1 MKNKLKFIITSIIA
15 CFFLTTVTACNNDS
29 KYLDGDVCGEATA
42 DGTNSFSQIRRYY
55 CEQFVYESN
64 KSLIAEGEDYAAYAD
79 VYDDKFIYD
88 EENKELDLI
97 EPESG
102 DYTKAHYIFVY
113 YGIEEQVAAV
123 KSYVTN
129 NVTEPEKYLD
139 LVQLCAK
146 GHVDGDETTTGIKYG
161 YFPKINNTSYDNDTF
176 TYDVTKDGTKTSV
189 TVNSVATRMT
199 THQKACLVFTDNF
212 VDPETG
218 IVINKTTWGEA
229 WDVGLLYGL
238 FVYPLG
244 WLINSFVV
252 MLGSTGW
259 AQIGAILIVTVILKL
274 LILLLTF
281 KSQTSTQKMQDIQ
294 PEILKIQSKYGPTPT
309 PEEKQRMS
317 MELMNVYQKYGV
329 KPFAPFASLLITFP
343 VFIAMY
349 RAVMFL
355 GILRTGNIG
364 GVILGVNLSEY
375 IIGGRAFNYVAL
387 IIFLLMAASQILS
400 MKLPQILNSKRMSKE
415 AKQQQKQTSM
425 MTNMMMI
432 MILVMGFMM
441 PATMS
446 IYWVASAVVG
456 MIQSI
461 IMHKVNNG
469 SKNGRYKVKTAEREV
484 AKIPQGYKK

>member
-1 MKNKLKFIITSIIA
+1 
-15 CFFLTTVTACNNDS
+15 
-29 KYLDGDVCGEATA
+29 
-42 DGTNSFSQIRRYY
+42 
-55 CEQFVYESN
+55 
-64 KSLIAEGEDYAAYAD
+64 
-79 VYDDKFIYD
+79 
-88 EENKELDLI
+88 
-97 EPESG
+97 
-102 DYTKAHYIFVY
+102 
-113 YGIEEQVAAV
+113 
-123 KSYVTN
+123 
-129 NVTEPEKYLD
+129 
-139 LVQLCAK
+139 
-146 GHVDGDETTTGIKYG
+146 
-161 YFPKINNTSYDNDTF
+161 
-176 TYDVTKDGTKTSV
+176 
-189 TVNSVATRMT
+189 MT

-218 IVINKTTWGEA
+218 VVISKTTWADA

-244 WLINSFVV
+244 WLINLFVV
-252 MLGSTGW
+252 FFGSTGW
-259 AQIGAILIVTVILKL
+259 AQIGAILVVTVILKL

-355 GILRTGNIG
+355 GVLRTGNIG

-375 IIGGRAFNYVAL
+375 IIGGKAFNYVAL
-387 IIFLLMAASQILS
+387 IIFLLMAASQVLS
-400 MKLPQILNSKRMSKE
+400 MKLPQILNRKRMTRE

-469 SKNGRYKVKTAEREV
+469 SKNGKYKVKTAEREV